1 MNYRIRTH
9 KVFDKEAKRL
19 GKKYPSLKKDL
30 IALGNGLL
38 ENPLLGVDLGN
49 GFRKIRLTIA
59 SKGKGKSHG
68 ARVITHTQ
76 AIVNVNE
83 QGVITLLTIYDKAE
97 RETISKR
104 DIMVLMASL
113 DDNDSDLL

>member
-49 GFRKIRLTIA
+49 GFRKIRLAIA
-59 SKGKGKSHG
+59 SKGKGKSGG
-68 ARVITHTQ
+68 ARVITYTV
-76 AIVNVNE
+76 IVQVDEAEIN
-83 QGVITLLTIYDKAE
+83 LLTIYDKAE
-97 RETISKR
+97 RDSISKEE
-104 DIMVLMASL
+104 LKE
-113 DDNDSDLL
+113 LLQKNGLA

>member
-49 GFRKIRLTIA
+49 GFRKIRLAIA

-68 ARVITHTQ
+68 ARVITYTE
-76 AIVNVNE
+76 AVVNVDE
-83 QGVITLLTIYDKAE
+83 EGVVTLLYIYDKGERDTITAAE
-97 RETISKR
+97 IAALKAT
-104 DIMVLMASL
+104 LH
-113 DDNDSDLL
+113 

>member
-1 MNYRIRTH
+1 M
-9 KVFDKEAKRL
+9 FDKEAKRL

-49 GFRKIRLTIA
+49 GFRKIRLAIA

-68 ARVITHTQ
+68 ARVITYTE
-76 AIVNVNE
+76 AVVNVDE
-83 QGVITLLTIYDKAE
+83 EGVVTLLYIYDKGERDTITAAE
-97 RETISKR
+97 IAALKAT
-104 DIMVLMASL
+104 LH
-113 DDNDSDLL
+113 

>member
-1 MNYRIRTH
+1 M
-9 KVFDKEAKRL
+9 FDKEAKRL

-49 GFRKIRLTIA
+49 GFRKIRLAIA

-83 QGVITLLTIYDKAE
+83 QGVIHYLRFMIKLSAKQYPKG
-97 RETISKR
+97 ISWF
-104 DIMVLMASL
+104 
-113 DDNDSDLL
+113 

>member
-49 GFRKIRLTIA
+49 GFRKIRLAIT
-59 SKGKGKSHG
+59 SKRRGKAGG
-68 ARVITHTQ
+68 ARVITY
-76 AIVNVNE
+76 
-83 QGVITLLTIYDKAE
+83 TICTSGHNGRVYLVDVYDKADYSNVDVSV
-97 RETISKR
+97 IKKR
-104 DIMVLMASL
+104 IA
-113 DDNDSDLL
+113 DLELL